1 MRGIFAALLFFA
13 GTAAAFCETFAEADA
28 RLRGEARAQFE
39 SAQKRADFAAKAE
52 LLDSEIS
59 ASEAVLESLLRRV
72 EILAKRLENARSAD
86 APVVEKTARDK
97 AALAEISR
105 RLDALYAALS
115 AAAADKAGIAA
126 EKLSVSDFG
135 KLSATEKFSQFA
147 EFYKQCLTADTKI
160 YSEKPQLSTGVFA
173 RAAGRRV
180 SGDIA
185 EIEVEGGAK

>member
-1 MRGIFAALLFFA
+1 MRGFFAALLFFA
-13 GTAAAFCETFAEADA
+13 GAAAFCETFAEADA

-39 SAQKRADFAAKAE
+39 SAQKRADFTAKAK
-52 LLDSEIS
+52 LLDAEIS
-59 ASEAVLESLLRRV
+59 ASEAVLESLLRRA

-86 APVVEKTARDK
+86 APVAEKIARDK

-105 RLDALYAALS
+105 KLDALYTALS
-115 AAAADKAGIAA
+115 AAADKAGLAA
-126 EKLSVSDFG
+126 EKLSASDFG
-135 KLSATEKFSQFA
+135 KLSAAEKFSQFA
-147 EFYKQCLTADTKI
+147 EFYRQCLSADTKV
-160 YSEKPQLSTGVFA
+160 YSEKPQLRTGVFA

>member
-1 MRGIFAALLFFA
+1 MRGFFAALLFFA

-39 SAQKRADFAAKAE
+39 SAQKRADFAAKAK
-52 LLDSEIS
+52 LLDAEIS
-59 ASEAVLESLLRRV
+59 VSEAVLESLLRRA

-115 AAAADKAGIAA
+115 AAADKAGLAA

-135 KLSATEKFSQFA
+135 KLSASEKFSQFA

>member
-1 MRGIFAALLFFA
+1 MRGFFAALLFFA

-59 ASEAVLESLLRRV
+59 VSEAVLESLLRRA

-86 APVVEKTARDK
+86 APVVEKIVRDK

-135 KLSATEKFSQFA
+135 KLSASEKFSQFA

>member
-1 MRGIFAALLFFA
+1 M
-13 GTAAAFCETFAEADA
+13 
-28 RLRGEARAQFE
+28 
-39 SAQKRADFAAKAE
+39 
-52 LLDSEIS
+52 
-59 ASEAVLESLLRRV
+59 
-72 EILAKRLENARSAD
+72 ENARSAD

-115 AAAADKAGIAA
+115 AAADKAGLAA